1 MVKVIIPLRGNSD
14 EINHGG
20 QVDYDL
26 MKTQIMEM
34 ELYKLPYNR

>member
-1 MVKVIIPLRGNSD
+1 MVKVIIPLRDNSD
-14 EINHGG
+14 EINQEG

-26 MKTQIMEM
+26 VKTQIMEM

>member
-1 MVKVIIPLRGNSD
+1 MVKVIIPLRDDRD
-14 EINHGG
+14 EINHKG

-26 MKTQIMEM
+26 MKTRIMEM